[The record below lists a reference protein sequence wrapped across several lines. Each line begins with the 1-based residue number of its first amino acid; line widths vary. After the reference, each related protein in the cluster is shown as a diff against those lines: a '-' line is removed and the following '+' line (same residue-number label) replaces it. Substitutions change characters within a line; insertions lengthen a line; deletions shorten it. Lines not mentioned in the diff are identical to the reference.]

1 MDRHW
6 RDAVV
11 SNAGGVCEMRSAG
24 CWGMVCGHHVLGKQ
38 AFPQTR
44 HDPGIGVALCE
55 RHHGLA
61 HGDPLW
67 FGEWLK
73 VTKHEQW
80 AYCEEMKGKIK
91 RGEV

>member
-1 MDRHW
+1 
-6 RDAVV
+6 
-11 SNAGGVCEMRSAG
+11 
-24 CWGMVCGHHVLGKQ
+24 
-38 AFPQTR
+38 
-44 HDPGIGVALCE
+44 
-55 RHHGLA
+55 LA